1 MIIAFLNEKG
11 GVGKTSLCF
20 NIGWYLAELGKK
32 ILFIDLDGQRANLS
46 FFCNIKDREELPTM
60 KNVLMDGMDIN
71 EIIIPVKDNI
81 DIIPGNVELT
91 EIGKTVKLA
100 SMAEVIESINAQYD
114 YIFIDVNPTPTRIHV
129 LTMAVADYLIIPM
142 LPDVA
147 TLEANKG
154 IIETYTLVKSNNVND
169 NLKVLGIVFNKFN
182 ARANLS
188 QQVAEVTERIAKQL
202 NTSVF
207 NTKVRNNI
215 ALSENVG
222 QHIGITEYD
231 PRSNGAID
239 IVALTSE
246 IQARVV

>member
-1 MIIAFLNEKG
+1 MKVAWLNEKG

-20 NIGWYLAELGKK
+20 NVGWYLAELGKK

-46 FFCNIKDREELPTM
+46 FFCNIKDREDRPCM
-60 KNVLMDGMDIN
+60 KDILIDGVDIN
-71 EIIIPVKDNI
+71 TTIIPVKDNI
-81 DIIPGNVELT
+81 DIVPGNVELT
-91 EIGKTVKLA
+91 EIDKSVKVSTMYDALA
-100 SMAEVIESINAQYD
+100 SIQKQYD

-129 LTMAVADYLIIPM
+129 LTMGISDHLVIPM

-154 IIETYTLVKSNNVND
+154 IIETYSLVKGNINKD
-169 NLKVLGIVFNKFN
+169 LKVMGLVFNKFN

-188 QQVAEVTERIAKQL
+188 SQVMDVTNLMANQL
-202 NTSVF
+202 NTNVF

-222 QHIGITEYD
+222 HHIGITEYD

-239 IVALTSE
+239 IIQLSSE
-246 IQARVV
+246 ILAKGV